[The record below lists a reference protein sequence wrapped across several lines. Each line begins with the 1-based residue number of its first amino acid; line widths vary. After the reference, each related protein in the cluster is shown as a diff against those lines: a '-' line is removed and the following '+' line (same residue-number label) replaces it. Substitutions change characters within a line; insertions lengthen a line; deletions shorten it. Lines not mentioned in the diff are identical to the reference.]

1 MTNLGMNNNNQAA
14 LDAQRNALQDELRE
28 FLDTWINQNENADWD
43 VNPLLR
49 RIAELLEESTN
60 EFMQNNPDPMDDR
73 HPLKSQPSHPLGHLL
88 KMITRVESFVNKLV
102 ISYLIARDNI
112 ERNVL
117 AARLIINLLPGI
129 DTNVVLA
136 DADSLI
142 TQLFRWAEHSE
153 SRELRTYSMALLG
166 AAMGAEQAHQY
177 RQNNTVLIPIALQRL
192 RALHAEMLENN
203 QLKSEESMAGINQ
216 RNNSK
221 ANPTNFAHMRES
233 EKQEKEFAFP
243 LKPLSSSRKRS
254 VSSRRIDG
262 VHSPPPKR
270 LPSSPTSHN
279 DDKQDLEVSSEFTS
293 CSSATNNVVSPS
305 SIETLKEATGYGIS
319 YYEESPGVGCNSN
332 SSWRQTM
339 QPIIVGT
346 HKLFPLSI
354 EMEQRLILHYLGPT
368 SEYQDNLSIVL
379 EHHALDVVLSY
390 LAVDGYQHTC
400 RDIRLLFDAIRY
412 ISSLLIHRKFAWE
425 FISAQGIQKLLK
437 INRQSLALTAVAT
450 CLYYL
455 AYSSDIMEK
464 VCHLPD
470 SLLNEM
476 VDYSLYALDHSHE
489 SGRASIAMFLAYAL
503 QFRAILDRFDQRDGL
518 RRLYNYVSTLT
529 ILQRNDIDEDDLIN
543 DEHYIQSIATIK
555 NAIFAF
561 RTYLSSHVFL
571 KMENMKQRSQLGKS
585 SHHMHYYQGRR
596 VPAIPHAIPNIA
608 HPHSKPMALDEE
620 TEKGCIEYLLRTQCM
635 LQPHHHNWKP
645 VEDMRVLGVFRLLF
659 TLISKYPDWCHWER
673 QGKADTLK
681 LVLEVLRLATVSP
694 KVQLDSCET
703 MMIRHTPMQGLGL
716 ILEMADGELINDS
729 QIQRLSLEILNNCLC
744 SPTDQDN
751 YLGLHYRFTCDFDR
765 DILPKELSDKL
776 SVVFDK
782 PNEVAIVPTAPLN
795 SNAVS
800 LFSGQR
806 PLVTRTS
813 TIAQHV
819 TAAESTVNKDKGVK
833 LFLVPT
839 QILHILWKCA
849 QQNNAIMVLTSLLHK
864 QSPATEADLIR
875 ELACRA
881 LNGVAR
887 FEPIR
892 QILSKLPII
901 AANELN
907 ALMQTP
913 ILLEKRIEHNRFCDQ
928 ARHLIECVSQTKLQD
943 FTTMTMEMTQEN
955 LWRSAVVAQTRIKF
969 NEKELLQLIYQ
980 HLTDIG
986 FKKTARQLQTEA
998 ELPNFPASR
1007 IPSTPASLPG
1017 FPRQNPSSFAN
1028 VIARRILKFD
1038 ANNAQIANNGSTA
1051 ETLPT
1056 SIANASSTRYHST
1069 LTNNTTII
1077 GNRIPMKI
1085 HLSTTNTPTA
1095 IGNSVLPFS
1104 SASYSDGRT
1113 PLGQSLSTST
1123 PGPSISTSSISFS
1136 LKVRPH
1142 KSLSDIVHSY
1152 FRNEHAMCRNP
1163 VANCPPFSLFYPHRC
1178 PEPKL
1183 LYSPPSN
1190 FVNRLRFRSNPPYRC
1205 TMEALRRE
1213 DRRLVFSKFRQS
1225 KTFIEE
1231 NETFTCCQ
1239 LSHNDEHV
1247 FLGTYAGEMFV
1258 FNIRTGVVDSSYTCH
1273 HSSITSIRPT
1283 KNRLMLTSSAFVKPF
1298 SILWRLEANGISMS
1312 ERLTEFKEDQ
1322 FVEFGN
1328 LSNNQI
1334 VGTQGPKAF
1343 VYDTETSSPVVVL
1356 FDERLA
1362 NHYTRNHAYFDPMDE
1377 LILNDGILFDPR
1389 IGPHAR
1395 VVHKFDKMNL
1405 DNSGIFHPRGTEVI
1419 INREVWD
1426 LRTRRLM
1433 HTVPALNQCQ
1443 LAFNPTGSI
1452 MFGIVHQD
1460 AASEIDDRF
1469 FHIFGNFFR
1478 TFDSTNYEVISTH
1491 DTRKPLLDLCT
1502 SHSDNFVGVVEIS
1515 RNSDEDTNLFK
1526 LYEIGRRRE
1535 VDEEDDDDQDEANPD
1550 EEEDDD
1556 IYSSSTAD
1564 TVSSAGT
1571 VRDDEDDERNSDSGG
1586 DLVSTQSMNAEEL
1599 FSANGDGSTMSE
1611 QDDEDNDDHQI
1622 DLGELAGAEIDFD
1635 EDDDSSYSDED
1646 FPTDSNDDYSP

>member
-1 MTNLGMNNNNQAA
+1 MSFTN
-14 LDAQRNALQDELRE
+14 
-28 FLDTWINQNENADWD
+28 
-43 VNPLLR
+43 
-49 RIAELLEESTN
+49 
-60 EFMQNNPDPMDDR
+60 
-73 HPLKSQPSHPLGHLL
+73 
-88 KMITRVESFVNKLV
+88 
-102 ISYLIARDNI
+102 
-112 ERNVL
+112 
-117 AARLIINLLPGI
+117 
-129 DTNVVLA
+129 
-136 DADSLI
+136 
-142 TQLFRWAEHSE
+142 SE

-203 QLKSEESMAGINQ
+203 QIKSDEFIAGINQ

-233 EKQEKEFAFP
+233 EKHEKEFAFP
-243 LKPLSSSRKRS
+243 LRPLSSSRKRS

-270 LPSSPTSHN
+270 LPPSPTSHN
-279 DDKQDLEVSSEFTS
+279 DEKQDLEVSSEFTS
-293 CSSATNNVVSPS
+293 CSTATNNVVSPS
-305 SIETLKEATGYGIS
+305 SVETLREATGYGIS
-319 YYEESPGVGCNSN
+319 YYDESPGVGCNSN

-489 SGRASIAMFLAYAL
+489 SG
-503 QFRAILDRFDQRDGL
+503 RDGL

-776 SVVFDK
+776 SAVFDK
-782 PNEVAIVPTAPLN
+782 PSEVPLVPTAPLN
-795 SNAVS
+795 SNVVS

-813 TIAQHV
+813 TIPQHV

-913 ILLEKRIEHNRFCDQ
+913 ILLEKRIEHNRFCEQ

-943 FTTMTMEMTQEN
+943 FTAMTMEMTQEN

-1017 FPRQNPSSFAN
+1017 FPRQNPTSFAN

-1038 ANNAQIANNGSTA
+1038 GNIAQIANNGSNT
-1051 ETLPT
+1051 ETLPM
-1056 SIANASSTRYHST
+1056 SVANASATRCHSA

-1085 HLSTTNTPTA
+1085 HMNTTNTPTA
-1095 IGNSVLPFS
+1095 IGNSLLPFS

-1113 PLGQSLSTST
+1113 PLGQSSVTST

-1190 FVNRLRFRSNPPYRC
+1190 FVNRLRYRSNPPYRC
-1205 TMEALRRE
+1205 TMEVLSCCYFLKRKQILKKGSLLICRY
-1213 DRRLVFSKFRQS
+1213 LIIQS
-1225 KTFIEE
+1225 DDLIANVDTPIQIGVEAHFAHSGWPASL
-1231 NETFTCCQ
+1231 NE
-1239 LSHNDEHV
+1239 L
-1247 FLGTYAGEMFV
+1247 
-1258 FNIRTGVVDSSYTCH
+1258 
-1273 HSSITSIRPT
+1273 
-1283 KNRLMLTSSAFVKPF
+1283 
-1298 SILWRLEANGISMS
+1298 
-1312 ERLTEFKEDQ
+1312 
-1322 FVEFGN
+1322 
-1328 LSNNQI
+1328 
-1334 VGTQGPKAF
+1334 
-1343 VYDTETSSPVVVL
+1343 
-1356 FDERLA
+1356 
-1362 NHYTRNHAYFDPMDE
+1362 
-1377 LILNDGILFDPR
+1377 
-1389 IGPHAR
+1389 
-1395 VVHKFDKMNL
+1395 
-1405 DNSGIFHPRGTEVI
+1405 
-1419 INREVWD
+1419 
-1426 LRTRRLM
+1426 
-1433 HTVPALNQCQ
+1433 
-1443 LAFNPTGSI
+1443 
-1452 MFGIVHQD
+1452 
-1460 AASEIDDRF
+1460 
-1469 FHIFGNFFR
+1469 
-1478 TFDSTNYEVISTH
+1478 
-1491 DTRKPLLDLCT
+1491 
-1502 SHSDNFVGVVEIS
+1502 
-1515 RNSDEDTNLFK
+1515 
-1526 LYEIGRRRE
+1526 
-1535 VDEEDDDDQDEANPD
+1535 
-1550 EEEDDD
+1550 
-1556 IYSSSTAD
+1556 
-1564 TVSSAGT
+1564 
-1571 VRDDEDDERNSDSGG
+1571 DSGLCGPASDLDAHFG
-1586 DLVSTQSMNAEEL
+1586 D
-1599 FSANGDGSTMSE
+1599 
-1611 QDDEDNDDHQI
+1611 
-1622 DLGELAGAEIDFD
+1622 
-1635 EDDDSSYSDED
+1635 
-1646 FPTDSNDDYSP
+1646 

>member
-1 MTNLGMNNNNQAA
+1 
-14 LDAQRNALQDELRE
+14 
-28 FLDTWINQNENADWD
+28 
-43 VNPLLR
+43 
-49 RIAELLEESTN
+49 
-60 EFMQNNPDPMDDR
+60 MQNNPDPMDDR

-88 KMITRVESFVNKLV
+88 KMITRVESFLV

-203 QLKSEESMAGINQ
+203 QTKSDEYMAGINQ
-216 RNNSK
+216 RSNSK

-233 EKQEKEFAFP
+233 EKHEKEFAFP
-243 LKPLSSSRKRS
+243 LRPLSSSRKRS

-270 LPSSPTSHN
+270 LPSSPTPHN
-279 DDKQDLEVSSEFTS
+279 DEKQDLEVSSEFTS
-293 CSSATNNVVSPS
+293 CSTATNNVVSLS
-305 SIETLKEATGYGIS
+305 SVETLREAAGYGIS
-319 YYEESPGVGCNSN
+319 YYDESPGVGCNSN

-489 SGRASIAMFLAYAL
+489 SG
-503 QFRAILDRFDQRDGL
+503 DGL

-751 YLGLHYRFTCDFDR
+751 YLGLNYRFTCDFDC

-782 PNEVAIVPTAPLN
+782 SSEVPIVPTAPLN

-913 ILLEKRIEHNRFCDQ
+913 ILLEKRIEHNRFCEQ

-943 FTTMTMEMTQEN
+943 FTAMTMEMTQEN

-1017 FPRQNPSSFAN
+1017 FPRQNPTSFAN

-1038 ANNAQIANNGSTA
+1038 GNNAQIANNGSNT
-1051 ETLPT
+1051 EILPM
-1056 SIANASSTRYHST
+1056 SIANASSTRLHST
-1069 LTNNTTII
+1069 LTNNTTLI

-1085 HLSTTNTPTA
+1085 HMNTTNTPTG
-1095 IGNSVLPFS
+1095 IGNSLLPFS

-1113 PLGQSLSTST
+1113 PLGQSSTTST

-1190 FVNRLRFRSNPPYRC
+1190 FVNRLRYRSNPPYRC

-1258 FNIRTGVVDSSYTCH
+1258 FNIRTGVD
-1273 HSSITSIRPT
+1273 
-1283 KNRLMLTSSAFVKPF
+1283 RLMLTSSAFVKPF

-1328 LSNNQI
+1328 LLNNQI

-1586 DLVSTQSMNAEEL
+1586 DLSTQSMNAEEL
-1599 FSANGDGSTMSE
+1599 FSVNGDGSTMSE
-1611 QDDEDNDDHQI
+1611 QDDEDNDEHQI
-1622 DLGELAGAEIDFD
+1622 ALGELAGAEIDFD

>member
-1 MTNLGMNNNNQAA
+1 MNNNNQAA
-14 LDAQRNALQDELRE
+14 LDAQRNVLQDELRE

-102 ISYLIARDNI
+102 ISYLLARDNI

-177 RQNNTVLIPIALQRL
+177 RQNNTLLIPIALQRL
-192 RALHAEMLENN
+192 RALHAEMLKNN
-203 QLKSEESMAGINQ
+203 QIKNEEYMAEINQ
-216 RNNSK
+216 RSSTK
-221 ANPTNFAHMRES
+221 ANPTNFAHLRES
-233 EKQEKEFAFP
+233 EQRGEFAIP
-243 LKPLSSSRKRS
+243 LRPSSSNRKRS
-254 VSSRRIDG
+254 GSSRRIEG
-262 VHSPPPKR
+262 EHSPPPKR
-270 LPSSPTSHN
+270 PPSSPTPHN
-279 DDKQDLEVSSEFTS
+279 AEQQDMASEFTS
-293 CSSATNNVVSPS
+293 YSNAANNVVSPS
-305 SIETLKEATGYGIS
+305 SAEILKEAAGYAVC
-319 YYEESPGVGCNSN
+319 YYDESPGVGCNSN

-346 HKLFPLSI
+346 HRLFPLSI

-390 LAVDGYQHTC
+390 LAVDGSHHTC

-425 FISAQGIQKLLK
+425 FISEQGIQKLLK

-571 KMENMKQRSQLGKS
+571 KMENMKQRSQLGRS

-596 VPAIPHAIPNIA
+596 VPTIPHAIPTIA

-703 MMIRHTPMQGLGL
+703 MMIRQTPMQGLGL

-751 YLGLHYRFTCDFDR
+751 YLGLHYRFTSDFDR
-765 DILPKELSDKL
+765 DILPKELADKM

-782 PNEVAIVPTAPLN
+782 PNEVAVVPTAP
-795 SNAVS
+795 SNHTVS

-813 TIAQHV
+813 AIAQQG
-819 TAAESTVNKDKGVK
+819 TASETIVNKDKGVR

-881 LNGVAR
+881 LNGIAR

-913 ILLEKRIEHNRFCDQ
+913 ILLEKRIEHNRFCEQ

-955 LWRSAVVAQTRIKF
+955 LWRSAVVAQTQIKF

-1038 ANNAQIANNGSTA
+1038 VGNNQQITNNGHNQ
-1051 ETLPT
+1051 ETPLPT
-1056 SIANASSTRYHST
+1056 SLSIATSNTINRYHPT
-1069 LTNNTTII
+1069 LTNNTTIT

-1085 HLSTTNTPTA
+1085 SINTPSTPTV
-1095 IGNSVLPFS
+1095 GNSLLPFS
-1104 SASYSDGRT
+1104 AASYSDSRN
-1113 PLGQSLSTST
+1113 PFGQST
-1123 PGPSISTSSISFS
+1123 PGPSASNSSISFS

-1142 KSLSDIVHSY
+1142 KSLGDIVHSY

-1190 FVNRLRFRSNPPYRC
+1190 FVNRLRYRSNPPYRC

-1258 FNIRTGVVDSSYTCH
+1258 FNLRTGVVDSSYTCH

-1298 SILWRLEANGISMS
+1298 SILWRLESNGISMS

-1328 LSNNQI
+1328 LSTNQV
-1334 VGTQGPKAF
+1334 VGTQGPKAI

-1362 NHYTRNHAYFDPMDE
+1362 NHYTRNHSYFDPMDE

-1389 IGPHAR
+1389 SGPHGR

-1535 VDEEDDDDQDEANPD
+1535 VDEEEDDDQDEANPD
-1550 EEEDDD
+1550 EDEDDD
-1556 IYSSSTAD
+1556 IYSSSTPD
-1564 TVSSAGT
+1564 TVSSTGT
-1571 VRDDEDDERNSDSGG
+1571 VRDDDGERNSDSGG
-1586 DLVSTQSMNAEEL
+1586 DLSTQSMDAEEL
-1599 FSANGDGSTMSE
+1599 FAADGDGSMSE
-1611 QDDEDNDDHQI
+1611 QDEEDNDDHQI
-1622 DLGELAGAEIDFD
+1622 ALGELAGAEIDFD

-1646 FPTDSNDDYSP
+1646 FATDSNDDYSP

>member
-1 MTNLGMNNNNQAA
+1 MNNNNQAA

-813 TIAQHV
+813 TIPQHV

-913 ILLEKRIEHNRFCDQ
+913 ILLEKRIEHNRFCEQ

-1038 ANNAQIANNGSTA
+1038 ANNAQIANNGSNT
-1051 ETLPT
+1051 ETLPM
-1056 SIANASSTRYHST
+1056 SIANASSARYHST
-1069 LTNNTTII
+1069 LTNNTTLI

-1095 IGNSVLPFS
+1095 IGNSLLPFS

-1113 PLGQSLSTST
+1113 PLGQSSSTST

-1190 FVNRLRFRSNPPYRC
+1190 FVNRLRYRSNPPYRC

-1283 KNRLMLTSSAFVKPF
+1283 KNHLMLTSSAFVKPF

-1586 DLVSTQSMNAEEL
+1586 DLSIQSMNAEEL

-1611 QDDEDNDDHQI
+1611 QDDEDNDEHQI

>member
-1 MTNLGMNNNNQAA
+1 
-14 LDAQRNALQDELRE
+14 
-28 FLDTWINQNENADWD
+28 
-43 VNPLLR
+43 
-49 RIAELLEESTN
+49 
-60 EFMQNNPDPMDDR
+60 MQNNPDPMDDR

-88 KMITRVESFVNKLV
+88 KMITRVESFVNK
-102 ISYLIARDNI
+102 
-112 ERNVL
+112 
-117 AARLIINLLPGI
+117 
-129 DTNVVLA
+129 

-203 QLKSEESMAGINQ
+203 QQKSEEYMAGINQ

-233 EKQEKEFAFP
+233 EKHEKEFAFP
-243 LKPLSSSRKRS
+243 LRPLSSSRKRS

-270 LPSSPTSHN
+270 LPPSPTPRN
-279 DDKQDLEVSSEFTS
+279 DDKQDLDVSEFTS
-293 CSSATNNVVSPS
+293 CSNATNNVVSSS
-305 SIETLKEATGYGIS
+305 SIETLKEAAGYGIS
-319 YYEESPGVGCNSN
+319 YYDESPGVGCNSN

-346 HKLFPLSI
+346 HKLFPLTI

-489 SGRASIAMFLAYAL
+489 SG
-503 QFRAILDRFDQRDGL
+503 RDGL

-782 PNEVAIVPTAPLN
+782 PSEVPIVPTAPLN

-819 TAAESTVNKDKGVK
+819 TAAESTINKDKGVK

-913 ILLEKRIEHNRFCDQ
+913 ILLEKRIEHNRFCEQ

-943 FTTMTMEMTQEN
+943 FTAMTMEMTQEN

-1017 FPRQNPSSFAN
+1017 FPRQNPTSFAN

-1038 ANNAQIANNGSTA
+1038 GNNAQIVNNGST
-1051 ETLPT
+1051 TQILPL

-1069 LTNNTTII
+1069 LTNSTTII

-1085 HLSTTNTPTA
+1085 HMNTTNTPTA
-1095 IGNSVLPFS
+1095 IGNSLLPFS

-1113 PLGQSLSTST
+1113 PLGQSSATST

-1190 FVNRLRFRSNPPYRC
+1190 FVNRLRYRSNPPYRC

-1283 KNRLMLTSSAFVKPF
+1283 KDRLMLTSSAFVKPF

-1328 LSNNQI
+1328 LSNSQI

-1586 DLVSTQSMNAEEL
+1586 DLSTQSMNAEEL
-1599 FSANGDGSTMSE
+1599 FSVNGDGSTMSE
-1611 QDDEDNDDHQI
+1611 QDDEDNDEHQI
-1622 DLGELAGAEIDFD
+1622 ALGELAGAEIDFD